1 MSGSLWFSLT
11 SCPQTSPH
19 CSVGIA
25 VSCGSLVGLDVEESQ
40 RHIRADP
47 LKLARRRLAPSEFAS
62 LAGGAYTN
70 GKHRIMHTQHVFIL
84 V

>member
-11 SCPQTSPH
+11 SFPLTSPH

-25 VSCGSLVGLDVEESQ
+25 VSCGSLVGLDVEERQ

-47 LKLARRRLAPSEFAS
+47 LKLARRRLASPEFAS
-62 LAGGAYTN
+62 LAGEAYTN
-70 GKHRIMHTQHVFIL
+70 GKPRIVRTQHVFIL